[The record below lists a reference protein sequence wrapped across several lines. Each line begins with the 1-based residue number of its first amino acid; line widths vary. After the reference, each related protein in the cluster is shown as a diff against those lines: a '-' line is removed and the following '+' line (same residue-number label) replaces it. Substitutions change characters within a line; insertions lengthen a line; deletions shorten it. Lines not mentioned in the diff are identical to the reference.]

1 MGNIIYVNLN
11 SKKFAFSW
19 PGVKFTEPIGKTYI
33 SIKDFKKIY
42 KIFKKYERN
51 ENL

>member
-1 MGNIIYVNLN
+1 MYESDFNLN
-11 SKKFAFSW
+11 SKKFAFIW